1 MADDKSQEEKTEQP
15 TPRKLEDA
23 RKKGQV
29 ARSQELNSVIIIIT
43 GMMALLFFSSNIMS
57 NLIGAFHFNFD
68 KRH

>member
-15 TPRKLEDA
+15 TPRKLDDA

-57 NLIGAFHFNFD
+57 NEPGGTP
-68 KRH
+68 